1 MRRARWHPL
10 TSVVSEVHTP
20 EDVVQDVLARAL
32 KADLFA
38 RYEDRGP
45 GTLGALLGVVLTH
58 TLEDHARRLGA
69 LKHGA
74 GEQPASLDASGDD
87 TPRRERLA
95 APRPSPSAEV
105 RAKDLLERSRQL
117 LAPHE
122 WDLWRLVE
130 VDGLRPED
138 IAGLTGRTAAS
149 VRGVLFR
156 ARLKLMAGLR
166 DLAPGEDGP
175 RDGGR

>member
-1 MRRARWHPL
+1 MG
-10 TSVVSEVHTP
+10 VVGRTHTP

-58 TLEDHARRLGA
+58 TLEDLARSLGA

-74 GEQPASLDASGDD
+74 GEPPVSLDASEDD
-87 TPRRERLA
+87 GAQHERLV
-95 APRPSPSAEV
+95 APAPSPSAEV
-105 RAKDLLERSRQL
+105 RAKDVLERSRQL
-117 LAPHE
+117 LEPHE

-130 VDGLRPED
+130 VDGLRPGD
-138 IAGLTGRTAAS
+138 IAELTGRSPAA

-156 ARLKLMAGLR
+156 ARVKLMAGLR
-166 DLAPGEDGP
+166 DLGPDGDEA
-175 RDGGR
+175 RGRGR